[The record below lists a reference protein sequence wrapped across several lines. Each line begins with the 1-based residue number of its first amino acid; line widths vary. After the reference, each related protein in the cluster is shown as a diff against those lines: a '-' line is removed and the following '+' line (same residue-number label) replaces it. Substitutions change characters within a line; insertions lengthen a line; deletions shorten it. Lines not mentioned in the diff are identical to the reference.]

1 MKTNSAEVRRGTTVA
16 SKEEF
21 FNKLVCTKKGAK
33 KYYTHEIFNY
43 DTLLDQDYLIA
54 YLFVRSSD
62 DSQNNLMSKC
72 IMQ

>member
-1 MKTNSAEVRRGTTVA
+1 MP

-33 KYYTHEIFNY
+33 KYHTHEICNY
-43 DTLLDQDYLIA
+43 DALLDQDYLIA